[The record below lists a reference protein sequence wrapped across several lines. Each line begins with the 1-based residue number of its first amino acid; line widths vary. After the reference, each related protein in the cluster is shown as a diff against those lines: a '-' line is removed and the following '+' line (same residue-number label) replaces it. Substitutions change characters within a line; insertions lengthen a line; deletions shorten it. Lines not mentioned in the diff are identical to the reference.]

1 MIMGQKR
8 RIAPPTAHDHEKPND
23 WRGKLSTGEAN
34 VRRVKQESPLPSG
47 GKRPQAAQA
56 AGRKR
61 QAGATT
67 AGFYIR
73 LMTTYRVQNLPNV

>member
-23 WRGKLSTGEAN
+23 WRRKLSTGEAN
-34 VRRVKQESPLPSG
+34 VRRVEQESPAVG

-61 QAGATT
+61 QAGAHHRRVLHKTL
-67 AGFYIR
+67 F
-73 LMTTYRVQNLPNV
+73 YRVSM